1 MEDGTIKTNQNGV
14 LKIAENKAEHFN
26 GNKIKKSREEPE
38 KGLHNKLEQ
47 LKTLREKIN
56 AKLLKKLGMINV
68 ILIYKCVCSCL
79 EDEAVQWHVE
89 AAHSSKW
96 WISTFVDRKWTS
108 CR

>member
-1 MEDGTIKTNQNGV
+1 MDDGTIKTNQNGV

-79 EDEAVQWHVE
+79 EDEAVQ
-89 AAHSSKW
+89 
-96 WISTFVDRKWTS
+96 
-108 CR
+108 